1 MGQFRP
7 AAILPSW
14 LGCPGSQRPC
24 GHEPATENFGDA
36 KLLRKF
42 GDVPNDLSAL

>member
-1 MGQFRP
+1 MPRFAATLRP
-7 AAILPSW
+7 RF
-14 LGCPGSQRPC
+14 GDQ
-24 GHEPATENFGDA
+24 NFGDA

>member
-1 MGQFRP
+1 MPRR
-7 AAILPSW
+7 
-14 LGCPGSQRPC
+14 RPC
-24 GHEPATENFGDA
+24 GHDPPTEGFGDA